1 MALTSKVEEF
11 RTRADSCFRQ
21 AESCSTQLD
30 KDHWLKLAED
40 WLKMA
45 QNGFHPL
52 AALGRI
58 YSSLKVYALPLGK
71 HAIRRAPFQ
80 SSADFPFVYWPARP
94 MASWSFSHSMTCAG
108 PEMRPSWETRKTR

>member
-1 MALTSKVEEF
+1 LACWSFGDFVGRKKNETKMALTSKVEEF

-45 QNGFHPL
+45 QNEIPT
-52 AALGRI
+52 R
-58 YSSLKVYALPLGK
+58 SRRSDES
-71 HAIRRAPFQ
+71 IRA
-80 SSADFPFVYWPARP
+80 
-94 MASWSFSHSMTCAG
+94 
-108 PEMRPSWETRKTR
+108 